1 MEDVHVVEQ
10 VGVLI
15 DVHRVLVVLVA
26 APDLSHLATQER
38 EFVVEVVAH
47 HHEIDS
53 LSEVV
58 LTVRCIRAVQAMS
71 QAIEDLVGEIA
82 LNLETQVLVGKA
94 RRPLLA
100 IVLQLAEA
108 A

>member
-1 MEDVHVVEQ
+1 M
-10 VGVLI
+10 
-15 DVHRVLVVLVA
+15 
-26 APDLSHLATQER
+26 SLA
-38 EFVVEVVAH
+38 V
-47 HHEIDS
+47 
-53 LSEVV
+53 
-58 LTVRCIRAVQAMS
+58 
-71 QAIEDLVGEIA
+71 EDLVGEIA